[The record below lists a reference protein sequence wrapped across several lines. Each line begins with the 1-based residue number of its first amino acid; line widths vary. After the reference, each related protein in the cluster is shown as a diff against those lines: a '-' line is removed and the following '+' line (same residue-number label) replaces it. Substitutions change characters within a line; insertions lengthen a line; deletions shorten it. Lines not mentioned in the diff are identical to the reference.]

1 MADDQGLTRLQQL
14 DFAALLRVL
23 DQNWYDL
30 SGIFPLDRDV
40 RTLVKE
46 LQAVRNRWAHLSTE
60 ELPSSEVYRDAD
72 TLKRFL
78 DVIAPDSEA
87 TLQVAQL
94 RELALE
100 VMRPPVVVTPLPV
113 APETLFGVGDLV
125 SLRSSPEVIFPV
137 IEVDTGG
144 QETRYKVF
152 RDGKFAY
159 YYESQLQG
167 VNTAATAE
175 QLVNAEELKAHLTGV
190 QLLSPTM
197 TRLLSIG
204 AGRINFVPY
213 QYRPVLK
220 LIRAEQPRLL
230 IADEVGVGKTV
241 EAGLIIKEL
250 QARMELNS
258 VLVICPKPLV
268 AERKWLLEMKR
279 FDEHFTA
286 LDGSLLRHCLEETDR
301 DGHWPEQYA
310 KAIVPFSLLDSDLLF
325 GRSQGRRTRPGLLTL
340 EPPPRFDLVIVDE
353 AHHIRNSDT
362 YLHQA
367 VRFFCEHAQAVL
379 LMTATPVQM
388 GSEDLYTL
396 LNVLRPDLIVD
407 QHSFAQMAEP
417 NRYIN
422 AAISHCRSASDGWQQ
437 QARTELENVAAT
449 EWGRLFLRESPEFQ
463 SVFDRLSEENI
474 SDRERIDLIHDL
486 EGIYTFSSL
495 INRTRRRDIGEFTTR
510 KPETRAVAFTPEQSR
525 LHDDLLR
532 IIAEI
537 LSRTHGDQ
545 NVKFMMTTIRR
556 QAASSLYGLIPMLED
571 MLNGRLNA
579 LEIMEANDGEDLP
592 EHSSLSKI
600 QEQVAELLNQART
613 LDPHDPKADEF
624 VRVLLQKSKLP
635 KNKSLVF
642 STFRH
647 TLKYLLDKV
656 IATGLRAAVIHG
668 DVPDEERRKL
678 RHRFALGAHE
688 PDAIDVLLSSEVGCE
703 GLDFQFC
710 DFLVN
715 YDLPWNPMRVEQRIG
730 RIDRYGQTSETV
742 AIVNFITP
750 GTVDGDIYE
759 RCLLRIG
766 VFQQAI
772 GGNEEILGEI
782 TRELHHIADSFK
794 LSQEERERRL
804 QQLADNSI
812 RQIRE
817 QQELESKQA
826 ELFGINLPQQRFQ
839 EELHAARSW
848 WVSPKALENAVTT
861 YLKNRLELPS
871 LPLIGDKALKSLRL
885 SAEARTSLL
894 GDFALLPRT
903 NEPTARNWEKWLK
916 GSTQS
921 LPVTFE
927 QEVAQAVPDVTHLSV
942 THPLVR
948 QAAAFLE
955 ATQPW
960 ETSLTLPHQELP
972 PGPHP
977 FAVYLWKK
985 HGVKPEDELVAVAL
999 DPAIEK
1005 ALLDLLPQATD
1016 AAGQAPDQNDR
1027 NILDQRH
1034 HTLWLSAQAQ
1044 HAEDNRQ

>member
-1 MADDQGLTRLQQL
+1 
-14 DFAALLRVL
+14 
-23 DQNWYDL
+23 
-30 SGIFPLDRDV
+30 
-40 RTLVKE
+40 
-46 LQAVRNRWAHLSTE
+46 
-60 ELPSSEVYRDAD
+60 
-72 TLKRFL
+72 
-78 DVIAPDSEA
+78 
-87 TLQVAQL
+87 
-94 RELALE
+94 
-100 VMRPPVVVTPLPV
+100 
-113 APETLFGVGDLV
+113 
-125 SLRSSPEVIFPV
+125 
-137 IEVDTGG
+137 
-144 QETRYKVF
+144 
-152 RDGKFAY
+152 
-159 YYESQLQG
+159 
-167 VNTAATAE
+167 
-175 QLVNAEELKAHLTGV
+175 
-190 QLLSPTM
+190 
-197 TRLLSIG
+197 
-204 AGRINFVPY
+204 
-213 QYRPVLK
+213 
-220 LIRAEQPRLL
+220 
-230 IADEVGVGKTV
+230 
-241 EAGLIIKEL
+241 
-250 QARMELNS
+250 
-258 VLVICPKPLV
+258 
-268 AERKWLLEMKR
+268 
-279 FDEHFTA
+279 
-286 LDGSLLRHCLEETDR
+286 
-301 DGHWPEQYA
+301 
-310 KAIVPFSLLDSDLLF
+310 
-325 GRSQGRRTRPGLLTL
+325 
-340 EPPPRFDLVIVDE
+340 
-353 AHHIRNSDT
+353 
-362 YLHQA
+362 
-367 VRFFCEHAQAVL
+367 
-379 LMTATPVQM
+379 
-388 GSEDLYTL
+388 
-396 LNVLRPDLIVD
+396 
-407 QHSFAQMAEP
+407 
-417 NRYIN
+417 
-422 AAISHCRSASDGWQQ
+422 
-437 QARTELENVAAT
+437 
-449 EWGRLFLRESPEFQ
+449 
-463 SVFDRLSEENI
+463 
-474 SDRERIDLIHDL
+474 
-486 EGIYTFSSL
+486 
-495 INRTRRRDIGEFTTR
+495 
-510 KPETRAVAFTPEQSR
+510 
-525 LHDDLLR
+525 
-532 IIAEI
+532 
-537 LSRTHGDQ
+537 
-545 NVKFMMTTIRR
+545 
-556 QAASSLYGLIPMLED
+556 
-571 MLNGRLNA
+571 
-579 LEIMEANDGEDLP
+579 
-592 EHSSLSKI
+592 
-600 QEQVAELLNQART
+600 
-613 LDPHDPKADEF
+613 
-624 VRVLLQKSKLP
+624 
-635 KNKSLVF
+635 
-642 STFRH
+642 
-647 TLKYLLDKV
+647 
-656 IATGLRAAVIHG
+656 
-668 DVPDEERRKL
+668 
-678 RHRFALGAHE
+678 
-688 PDAIDVLLSSEVGCE
+688 
-703 GLDFQFC
+703 
-710 DFLVN
+710 
-715 YDLPWNPMRVEQRIG
+715 
-730 RIDRYGQTSETV
+730 SETV

-1044 HAEDNRQ
+1044 HAEDNRQLVDYRIQSLTVSHQARVNAVKNQIDRATNDRIRLMKTSELTRANEDFNRRMQSLQRTAESGDIWATPILFGRLEITRQP